1 MYMTDEEIRRDHREA
16 NDKKKQIEILADMNA
31 TSKRE
36 IKEKLTELGEIK
48 PARNSQVAEGDAD
61 CHTLRAR
68 NDTKVGEARVMD
80 ELRAMR
86 LYEEGLD
93 DIEMADALGVKEEKI
108 KAWRRRMKLKRKTGR
123 KAITACGG
131 APMPREQEEWIATP
145 SCATVRNDRTGDGQ
159 PQQSADCLAMTEE
172 TEASETKERMTVE
185 RMLTIME
192 RLASAGLGKCPLQ
205 ITGGKINDIS
215 AVTVMLH
222 DGRIEVDLTEM

>member
-1 MYMTDEEIRRDHREA
+1 MYMTDEEIRRDYREA
-16 NDKKKQIEILADMNA
+16 KDRVKQIGILADMNA
-31 TSKRE
+31 TSKQE
-36 IKEKLTELGEIK
+36 IREKLRELGEIK
-48 PARNSQVAEGDAD
+48 TERGSQVAEGDAD

-80 ELRAMR
+80 ELRAMQ

-108 KAWRRRMKLKRKTGR
+108 KAWRRRMKLKRKAGR
-123 KAITACGG
+123 KACKTDGTDG
-131 APMPREQEEWIATP
+131 AHP
-145 SCATVRNDRTGDGQ
+145 S
-159 PQQSADCLAMTEE
+159 QSAEGRQLSSLRGEPMDTGCVEMTEE

-205 ITGGKINDIS
+205 ITGGKINDIR
-215 AVTVMLH
+215 AVTAILH
-222 DGRIEVDLTEM
+222 DGGIEVDLTEM